1 VQVNFSSGRYFSG
14 NPKEIAS
21 RLPFDAGFEGVG
33 IVAAVGDSVNHIKV
47 GTPVALMTFGSY
59 AEFTQVP
66 AKHLLP
72 VPRPDPEVV
81 AMLTSGLTA
90 SIGLE
95 KAGQMTS
102 GKVVLVTAAA
112 GGTGQFAV
120 QVS

>member
-1 VQVNFSSGRYFSG
+1 MQ
-14 NPKEIAS
+14 
-21 RLPFDAGFEGVG
+21 GVG

-59 AEFTQVP
+59 AEFTQVLHFMHFLTCQITCQFLSFKWDHLQP
-66 AKHLLP
+66 IKFCIFLCLFTSNDSYLCNFLMKVAAKHLLP

-95 KAGQMTS
+95 K
-102 GKVVLVTAAA
+102 VYLI
-112 GGTGQFAV
+112 
-120 QVS
+120 